1 MKLSQSL
8 ANLEEIL
15 TAILEQVREM
25 KVQARD
31 LEEQNDRLREELY
44 ELKGAGEARTHLE
57 QLYREGFH
65 VCPAH
70 FARPRM
76 GQEDCLFCLNFLN
89 HPRQGVD

>member
-15 TAILEQVREM
+15 TAALEQVREM
-25 KVQARD
+25 KAQARA

-44 ELKGAGEARTHLE
+44 VLQGAGEAKAHLE

-70 FARPRM
+70 FARPRA
-76 GQEDCLFCLNFLN
+76 GQEDCLFCLNFLH
-89 HPRQGVD
+89 HPRQGAG